1 MPDSIVDA
9 SDVRRAANETVF
21 VLKQMRLPKNRKD
34 EDHLPNAKSFSK
46 IQREAAIMEQ
56 LTASPRIVTTYGHCA
71 LTILSENV
79 PHEISSGIVPGSGHA
94 RQSFLDQLPAAR
106 SMNNFTTAEVL
117 QMSLESTWQAVSRL
131 TIVSNLLT
139 KILTHV
145 DCLICEHNSEHV
157 HC

>member
-1 MPDSIVDA
+1 MPDSSGEA
-9 SDVRRAANETVF
+9 SHVSGTVTENVF

-56 LTASPRIVTTYGHCA
+56 LTSSPRIVTTYGHCA

-94 RQSFLDQLPAAR
+94 RQSFLDQLPTAR

-117 QMSLESTWQAVSRL
+117 QMSLESTYPTVSAA
-131 TIVSNLLT
+131 TIVSNF
-139 KILTHV
+139 
-145 DCLICEHNSEHV
+145 
-157 HC
+157 